1 MATSTAIAY
10 QFMPWVRRGL
20 TVALTQ
26 PDTLGAGTL
35 MGARASAQ
43 IGLKFAGN
51 NADTALAPP
60 VMQLYGP
67 GDVVAI
73 DTRLVLRT
81 DPKPNMRNFEP
92 NYLALV
98 DFDPPDFPWML
109 TPAMANND
117 GRLRPWLVLIVLD
130 RSKTGTPKMPS
141 QGPLPTVRVKGAD
154 VQTELPNLTE
164 SWAWAHAQVVSKA
177 TNAAGLQADLQHDP
191 DSNASR
197 LICPRRL
204 EPNKDYVACVVPAF
218 EPGRLRGLG
227 LAESKPADM
236 LTLGPAWDTAAP
248 TDVLLPV
255 YHHWE
260 FSTGPAGDFEA
271 LARRLKTP
279 SAYKG
284 NPEIAAVL
292 SNVGTAPLSVDP
304 LLTGFVQGAIAT
316 MEGALVPMSYKPGA
330 LADPTQADSLAIIV
344 NTSQENVADPTSPVA
359 ALAQAQRMEVKP
371 QMVGAWHAKKHQVT
385 KTEESKHWIAG
396 LNLNP
401 RYRGAAGYGA
411 EVVRKNQEVFTD
423 AAWDQVGEILKAE
436 MTFNLTRLAIE
447 AQRALK
453 AKHFDTLSPERLLQ
467 VMGPALSRIEAL
479 AGNGVGYR
487 IGGEIASIGGQIA
500 RSSLPPALTDTALRR
515 ATTPQRRSLRM
526 AARLNSALPA
536 LARQN
541 ARYLGAMASATS
553 RSAAFKVN
561 DFMPDGILGT
571 HAFDGVDL
579 QAADSTQLDLRA
591 RGLGT
596 QFTVAQVRQLVNASS
611 ESTKALTKNGVPGL
625 KIRPAQHLG
634 VFTDLHVQRFSQLA
648 SATPAIQASDWG
660 VVAKT
665 VESLGNRG
673 VEGVLVEVQQQA
685 NQGAAAL
692 KFSTMRL
699 DARSGGLKLDRAL
712 FRQLDSSRRDL
723 KQTAPRAAQAR
734 ALAGVSLGTVRIND
748 ARTYSSAGVFAA
760 LPVNAVQSG
769 APVTG
774 QASANFSIN
783 ESFDLVPSQAAAL
796 QPLVTTLTLPPALRS
811 RDILNRYAVATR
823 GSQALWLDAYQ
834 SSHVELQA
842 VDFSVAVARNTIS
855 LRTQPETTLRA
866 RLVSSVSVASLA
878 LSRDSAFVAS
888 HLSST
893 DALARHRFMIPKLF
907 DRVMHWPKLPEP
919 LYRRLAKWDENAF
932 MPGIDGIPQD
942 LVMLVR
948 VNQHFIDSF
957 MAGANCEMNREL
969 LWRGFPTDLR
979 GTPFQRF
986 WGRTQIGPA
995 PLYNLIALDDM
1006 QPMHQWGVQPLGR
1019 RFDPVGGD
1027 PDRVALLVRGQLLR
1041 RYPNTAVYAWKKTPG
1056 KNTLL
1061 KDADGHRPDGAV
1073 QLPVFSGTIGQDIS
1087 FFGFEIDA
1095 TPDPANQNR
1104 APSDDWCFVLEEQ
1117 MHEPRFGFDVDVPNP
1132 DAPRTG
1138 PPRRPALVKALL
1150 DIQAMAQVAAPVVPS
1165 VMQKY
1170 NPYKALSWSHLGVPA
1185 GGHVTVEG
1193 LRQIPQ
1199 PPFAE
1204 FPPLSARPSAAE
1216 IARALLQQ
1224 PFRAFF
1230 LGADLKT

>member
-26 PDTLGAGTL
+26 TDTLGAGAL
-35 MGARASAQ
+35 LGARASAQ

-51 NADTALAPP
+51 HVGTALAPP
-60 VMQLYGP
+60 AMQLYGP
-67 GDVVAI
+67 GDVIAI

-92 NYLALV
+92 NYLAIV

-117 GRLRPWLVLIVLD
+117 GRLRPWLVLVVLD
-130 RSKTGTPKMPS
+130 RSKTGAPKMPA

-154 VQTELPNLTE
+154 VPTELPNLAE
-164 SWAWAHAQVVSKA
+164 SWAWAHAQVVSHA
-177 TNAAGLQADLQHDP
+177 SDAAGLQADLQHEP
-191 DSNASR
+191 ESTASR
-197 LICPRRL
+197 LVCPRRL

-236 LTLGPAWDTAAP
+236 LTLGPAWDASAP

-271 LARRLKTP
+271 LARRLRTPKT
-279 SAYKG
+279 YQG
-284 NPEIAAVL
+284 NPEIATAL
-292 SNVGTAPLSVDP
+292 ANVGTAPMTVDP
-304 LLTGFVQGAIAT
+304 LLTGFVRGAVAT
-316 MEGALVPMSYKPGA
+316 MEGALVPMSYTPGA

-344 NTSQENVADPTSPVA
+344 NTSQENVADPTSPGA

-385 KTEESKHWIAG
+385 RAEEARHWVAG

-411 EVVRKNQEVFTD
+411 EIVRQNQEIFMD
-423 AAWDQVGEILKAE
+423 AAWDQIGEILKAE

-453 AKHFDTLSPERLLQ
+453 AKHFDSLPPERLLQ
-467 VMGPALSRIEAL
+467 IMGPALARIEAV
-479 AGNGVGYR
+479 AGNGLAYR
-487 IGGEIASIGGQIA
+487 IGGQIASIGGQIA

-526 AARLNSALPA
+526 AARLNSALPT

-541 ARYLGAMASATS
+541 ARYLGAMASASS
-553 RSAAFKVN
+553 RSAAFTVN
-561 DFMPDGILGT
+561 DFMPDGIVGT
-571 HAFDGVDL
+571 KAFDGVDL
-579 QAADSTQLDLRA
+579 QGADSTQLDLRA

-596 QFTVAQVRQLVNASS
+596 LFTVAQVRQLVSASS
-611 ESTKALTKNGVPGL
+611 ASTNALQKNGAPSL

-648 SATPAIQASDWG
+648 SATPAVQASDWG

-665 VESLGNRG
+665 VESLGRRG
-673 VEGVLVEVQQQA
+673 VEGVLIEARRDTIQG
-685 NQGAAAL
+685 GAAL
-692 KFSTMRL
+692 QFSTMRL

-712 FRQLDSSRRDL
+712 FRQLDASRRDIS
-723 KQTAPRAAQAR
+723 QTAKRVAEAR
-734 ALAGVSLGTVRIND
+734 ALGGVSLGTVRIAD
-748 ARTYSSAGVFAA
+748 ARTYSAAGVFAA

-774 QASANFSIN
+774 AVAAHFSVN
-783 ESFDLVPSQAAAL
+783 ESFDLVASQPAASL
-796 QPLVTTLTLPPALRS
+796 PTVTTLTLPPALRN

-823 GSQALWLDAYQ
+823 GTQALWRDAYQ
-834 SSHVELQA
+834 SSHVQ
-842 VDFSVAVARNTIS
+842 VQPVNFSVGVAKSTIS

-866 RLVSSVSVASLA
+866 RLAASVSVASLA
-878 LSRDSAFVAS
+878 LSSDSAFVAS
-888 HLSST
+888 CLSAT
-893 DALARHRFMIPKLF
+893 DSLARHRFMIPKLF
-907 DRVMHWPKLPEP
+907 DRVMSWPKLPEP

-986 WGRTQIGPA
+986 WGRTQLGPA
-995 PLYNLIALDDM
+995 PLYSLVALDDM
-1006 QPMHQWGVQPLGR
+1006 QPMHQWGVQPLGKR
-1019 RFDPVGGD
+1019 TDPVAGD

-1041 RYPNTAVYAWKKTPG
+1041 RYPNTAVYAWKKTPD
-1056 KNTLL
+1056 KNTLS
-1061 KDADGHRPDGAV
+1061 KDAEGRRPDGAV
-1073 QLPVFSGTIGQDIS
+1073 ALPVFSGTISQDIS
-1087 FFGFEIDA
+1087 FFGFDIDA
-1095 TPDPANQNR
+1095 PDPAH
-1104 APSDDWCFVLEEQ
+1104 PEKLSSDDFCFVLEEQ

-1132 DAPRTG
+1132 NAPRTG
-1138 PPRRPALVKALL
+1138 PPRRPALVKALV
-1150 DIQAMAQVAAPVVPS
+1150 DMQAMAQMEAPLVPS

-1185 GGHVTVEG
+1185 GGHVTVDG
-1193 LRQIPQ
+1193 LKQIPR